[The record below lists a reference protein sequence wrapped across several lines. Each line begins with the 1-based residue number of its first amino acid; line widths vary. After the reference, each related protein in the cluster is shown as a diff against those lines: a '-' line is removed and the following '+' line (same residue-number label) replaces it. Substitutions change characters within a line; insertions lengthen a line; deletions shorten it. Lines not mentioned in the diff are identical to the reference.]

1 MHMGIRLLL
10 MKAICSFKN
19 CIMTPHLGEFSRL
32 IDTSINFIEKHYVEL
47 AIQFAVAHNVV
58 LV

>member
-1 MHMGIRLLL
+1 
-10 MKAICSFKN
+10 
-19 CIMTPHLGEFSRL
+19 MTPHLGEFSRL

-58 LV
+58 LVFKRNS

>member
-1 MHMGIRLLL
+1 
-10 MKAICSFKN
+10 
-19 CIMTPHLGEFSRL
+19 MTPHLGEFSRL

-58 LV
+58 LVLKGFLVWLPFLPVKYISI